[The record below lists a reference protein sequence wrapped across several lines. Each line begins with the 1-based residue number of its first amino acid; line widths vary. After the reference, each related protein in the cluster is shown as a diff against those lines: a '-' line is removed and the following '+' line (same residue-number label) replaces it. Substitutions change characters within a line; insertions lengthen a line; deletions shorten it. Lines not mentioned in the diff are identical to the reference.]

1 MTSKLVA
8 SQRERAE
15 IYHEASLCKQKT
27 QVLLHQFHLPKGS
40 MPLNHLNEFGYN
52 KTTWFIWLKQEKTFK
67 YLFKE
72 LGLTSYGVEI
82 TAFIGDRQLKKLTG
96 VQSKEMMIW
105 ITLFDVF
112 VDDKKGRSK
121 TYCSDSMGLS
131 KSYPVTTVEDEPKE
145 LK

>member
-8 SQRERAE
+8 SHRERAE

-27 QVLLHQFHLPKGS
+27 Q
-40 MPLNHLNEFGYN
+40 
-52 KTTWFIWLKQEKTFK
+52 FIWLKQEKTFK
-67 YLFKE
+67 YLFEE

-96 VQSKEMMIW
+96 VKSKEMMIW

-112 VDDKKGRSK
+112 VDDTKSRSK
-121 TYCSDSMGLS
+121 IYCSNSMGLS

>member
-8 SQRERAE
+8 SHRERTE

-27 QVLLHQFHLPKGS
+27 QVLLHQFHLPKGL

-96 VQSKEMMIW
+96 
-105 ITLFDVF
+105 
-112 VDDKKGRSK
+112 RSK
-121 TYCSDSMGLS
+121 IYCSNSMGLS